1 MFDKVALATYRH
13 SLFVM
18 RRASTRKK
26 EHVNSPLGLHQG
38 QNAWWEPLAQVVEM
52 GDSRGSR
59 SAHGEAARPEVRLSI
74 TLTSVFCVFCDF

>member
-1 MFDKVALATYRH
+1 MNTL
-13 SLFVM
+13 SLSLGDL

-59 SAHGEAARPEVRLSI
+59 SAPVEWLAQKLGLVLP
-74 TLTSVFCVFCDF
+74 